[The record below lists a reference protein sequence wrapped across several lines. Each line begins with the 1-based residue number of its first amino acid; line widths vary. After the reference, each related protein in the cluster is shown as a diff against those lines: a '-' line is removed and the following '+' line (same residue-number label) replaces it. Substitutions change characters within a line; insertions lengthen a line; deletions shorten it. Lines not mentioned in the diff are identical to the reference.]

1 MAAGAQGLAIRQ
13 TALGN
18 AAVCA
23 TQTKKVQAATVAT
36 LQAVV
41 PDAEIE
47 DDRKTMEDSEARVAA
62 GMAAA
67 DERDFYHTL
76 DECAAISWT

>member
-1 MAAGAQGLAIRQ
+1 MAFRQ

-18 AAVCA
+18 AAACA
-23 TQTKKVQAATVAT
+23 TQTAKVQAADVAT

-41 PDAEIE
+41 PAAMVIDKI
-47 DDRKTMEDSEARVAA
+47 EARVAA

>member
-1 MAAGAQGLAIRQ
+1 MAFSQ

-23 TQTKKVQAATVAT
+23 TQTKKVQAVDVAT

-41 PDAEIE
+41 PAAKKEVT
-47 DDRKTMEDSEARVAA
+47 DDRKTVEDSEARVAA
-62 GMAAA
+62 EMAAA
-67 DERDFYHTL
+67 DECDFYHTL
-76 DECAAISWT
+76 DERAAISWTLEF